1 MTVVGLLTDFGL
13 DDPYVAE
20 MKAALA
26 RLGPPDLRWLDV
38 THAIAPGDVAAA
50 SWVLRRTWAQ
60 LPAGAVHLVVV
71 DPGVGSA
78 RPAVAACAEDHW
90 FVGPGNGLA
99 GFLAAAED
107 LAVWR
112 LTRFQPPPGRPA
124 STTFH
129 GRDLFAPAAAH
140 LAGGGDPDV
149 LGPRATPA
157 DLGALDAPDR
167 HDGLA
172 RVVWI
177 DRFGNLITD
186 LARDGADG
194 RALASGMALEV
205 AGRAV
210 RGPVASYAEA
220 EPGELVWYWGSLE
233 TLEIAARDASA
244 AAALGAETG
253 LVIPR
258 PTP

>member
-1 MTVVGLLTDFGL
+1 MSVVGLLTDFGL

-26 RLGPPDLRWLDV
+26 RLGPTDLRWLDV
-38 THAIAPGDVAAA
+38 THAVAPGDVAAA
-50 SWVLRRTWAQ
+50 SWVLQRVWAQ
-60 LPAGAVHLVVV
+60 LPAGSVHLVVV

-78 RPAVAACAEDHW
+78 RPAVAARADGLW
-90 FVGPGNGLA
+90 FVGPGNGVA
-99 GFLAAAED
+99 AFLAPTGD

-112 LTRFQPPPGRPA
+112 LERFRPPPGRRA

-140 LAGGGDPDV
+140 LACGGDPDE
-149 LGPRATPA
+149 LGPRASATE
-157 DLGALDAPDR
+157 LGALDPADR

-186 LARDGADG
+186 LARDGDAG
-194 RALASGMALEV
+194 RALASGTSLEV
-205 AGRAV
+205 AGRPV
-210 RGPVASYAEA
+210 RGPVVSYAEA
-220 EPGELVWYWGSLE
+220 APGELVWYWGSLE

-244 AAALGAETG
+244 AIALGAETG

-258 PTP
+258 PAP